1 MNVLVLNNSKI
12 QVKKYKSIEGAS
24 WEEVMSTTEIIQIC
38 ITTFGGIALLLYGMH
53 ILGAGLEKISGGKM
67 EKILEKLT
75 NNIFKA
81 DILGALVTAVIQS
94 SSATTVIVVGLVNS
108 GILKLSSAVGIIM
121 GANIGTTIT
130 GQILRLGDLE
140 NNESLGTAMEF
151 LTPTYLAP
159 FLAIIGILIIM
170 ITKKDNIKSIG
181 DICLGLGILF
191 TGMLSLTDS
200 VKPLSEL
207 EAFRS
212 VFASLENPVLGI
224 LAGTIITA
232 VIQSS
237 SASIGILQAVSTT
250 GLLKFSA
257 AFPIIMGQNIGTCST
272 SIISSIGAS
281 KNAKRAAM
289 VHFYFNLIGTLIFL
303 VFIYILK
310 AAGMIDGWNNVM
322 DMGSIANFHTFFN
335 VVVTL
340 IFIPFHKLLEKLAV
354 LTIRNSPEE
363 DDDDSAMDTGESMLD
378 SRFLKSP
385 SLAIQHAKNAVAYM
399 GNLSKKNFQL
409 SCELYENFDIKGIEK
424 IKERESIID
433 RIEDKL
439 NSYLVS
445 ITDCELNATE
455 SRSVTSLIH
464 TITDFERIGD
474 YAYNIMERAEN
485 MHDKEQA
492 LSEEAIRDMKL
503 ISSAVTEIIEMAV
516 MTVEYDDSE
525 TAIKIEPLEETI
537 DQLEYKLK
545 NRHIDRLKEG
555 SCAIDRGVHFLDI
568 LSDMERVADHCSNIG
583 VHILTKNNPKD
594 ELNHHEY
601 IQRIHK
607 GESKEYM
614 DAFNEYSIKYNIN

>member
-1 MNVLVLNNSKI
+1 MSK
-12 QVKKYKSIEGAS
+12 
-24 WEEVMSTTEIIQIC
+24 TEIIQIC
-38 ITTFGGIALLLYGMH
+38 ITTFGGVALLLYGMH
-53 ILGAGLEKISGGKM
+53 ILGNGLEKISGGKM

-81 DILGALVTAVIQS
+81 VILGALVTAVIQS
-94 SSATTVIVVGLVNS
+94 SGATTVIVVGLVNS

-140 NNESLGTAMEF
+140 SNASVGTLMEF

-159 FLAIIGILIIM
+159 FLAIIGIVIIM
-170 ITKKDNIKSIG
+170 ATKKDNIKAVG
-181 DICLGLGILF
+181 DICIGLGILF
-191 TGMLSLTDS
+191 TGMLSLTES

-212 VFASLENPVLGI
+212 VFASLENPFLGV
-224 LAGTIITA
+224 LAGAVITA
-232 VIQSS
+232 LLQSS
-237 SASIGILQAVSTT
+237 SASVGILQAVSTT

-289 VHFYFNLIGTLIFL
+289 VHFYFNLIGTLLFL
-303 VFIYILK
+303 SVIYILK
-310 AAGMIDGWNNVM
+310 ALGKISGWDDVM

-335 VVVTL
+335 IIVTVF
-340 IFIPFHKLLEKLAV
+340 FIPFHKLLEKLAV
-354 LTIRNSPEE
+354 LTIRMAPDSE
-363 DDDDSAMDTGESMLD
+363 DDDAALESGENILD

-385 SLAIQHAKNAVAYM
+385 SLAIQHANNAVAYM
-399 GNLSKKNFQL
+399 GNMSKANFVS
-409 SCELYENFDIKGIEK
+409 SCELYSNFDAKTVEK
-424 IKERESIID
+424 IKEREDIID
-433 RIEDKL
+433 RIEDRL

-445 ITDCELNATE
+445 ITDCELSAAE
-455 SRSVTSLIH
+455 SRNVTFLIH

-474 YAYNIMERAEN
+474 YAYNIMERAEA
-485 MHDKEQA
+485 MHEKEQN
-492 LSEEAIRDMKL
+492 LSEEGVRDMQL
-503 ISSAVTEIIEMAV
+503 IAGAVTEVIDMAV
-516 MTVEYDDSE
+516 TTVEYDDSA
-525 TAIKIEPLEETI
+525 TAAKIEPLEETI
-537 DQLEYKLK
+537 DMLEYKLK

-568 LSDMERVADHCSNIG
+568 LSDMERVADHCSNVG
-583 VHILTKNNPKD
+583 VHILSKNSSPKD

-601 IQRIHK
+601 IEKIHK
-607 GESKEYM
+607 GESREYKE
-614 DAFNEYSIKYNIN
+614 ALEQYSVKYKLD